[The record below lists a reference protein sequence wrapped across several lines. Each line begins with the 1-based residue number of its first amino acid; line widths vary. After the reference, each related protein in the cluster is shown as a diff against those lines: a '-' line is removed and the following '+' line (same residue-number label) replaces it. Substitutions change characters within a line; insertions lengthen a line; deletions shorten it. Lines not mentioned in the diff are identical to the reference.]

1 MDGQDWKAAHQAQVA
16 KDRKTDRAVK
26 ELDIASLKLAALV
39 VDDGIIQAGLL
50 EAVLKELT
58 SLLAARIGADKSP
71 LPPCWNDVL
80 KSDQS
85 GGAEIIRELLAV
97 NGLKPELRSGLLL
110 AFKTQW
116 AKEQRESARDFGA
129 IWEAITSDGESSET
143 STSPNSILGMLSSR
157 GFSEDEAT
165 RLLDKCRELVELEN
179 PDDPSTAAKIEADRV
194 RRLHEFH
201 DATQSEEWLKFFE
214 SLSLKRV
221 TLLCSALRGQA
232 TDQDLGELLNEP
244 MVAELRQLGPLL
256 GGYLDFLNSEI
267 PKSELKT
274 RQAAASARLRQ
285 PKGKRR
291 GKNKTGMDALT
302 PRQTE
307 VYAKV
312 EECGGNFSE
321 AARRLGRNESTVRE
335 HYQAALKKLGKLA
348 VEKPRTGM
356 LPNDRRGGETL
367 SEKDDARRG

>member
-16 KDRKTDRAVK
+16 KDRKTDKAVK

-116 AKEQRESARDFGA
+116 AKEQRESVRDFGA
-129 IWEAITSDGESSET
+129 IWKAISSDAESSGT
-143 STSPNSILGMLSSR
+143 SSLAGSILGMLSNR
-157 GFSEDEAT
+157 GFSEDEAA
-165 RLLDKCRELVELEN
+165 RVLDMFRELVELEDLRN
-179 PDDPSTAAKIEADRV
+179 PTTSAKVTAERV
-194 RRLHEFH
+194 CRLREFH
-201 DATQSEEWLKFFE
+201 GVTESEEWMKFFE

-221 TLLCSALRGQA
+221 TLLCSALRGRS
-232 TDQDLGELLNEP
+232 TDQDLCGLLDER
-244 MVAELRQLGPLL
+244 MLAELQQLAPLL
-256 GGYLDFLNSEI
+256 QGFLEFVTTDVQETPDDNSE
-267 PKSELKT
+267 SEWWATSPPPPDSGWHDKPLIGT
-274 RQAAASARLRQ
+274 RKQLACWVGSALR
-285 PKGKRR
+285 GKRVDEDTLATMHANSVWIFR
-291 GKNKTGMDALT
+291 VNRVTWQAYFRDERTFALGNAEKLKLPTGT
-302 PRQTE
+302 QT
-307 VYAKV
+307 
-312 EECGGNFSE
+312 
-321 AARRLGRNESTVRE
+321 
-335 HYQAALKKLGKLA
+335 
-348 VEKPRTGM
+348 
-356 LPNDRRGGETL
+356 
-367 SEKDDARRG
+367 